1 MTEQVINSAKAK
13 LGWMIQNPT
22 ACTWID
28 GLGWVS
34 GLARVR
40 EIAGMEAA
48 K

>member
-1 MTEQVINSAKAK
+1 MTNQTIQSAKEK
-13 LGWMIQNPT
+13 LPFMIQKPT

-28 GLGWVS
+28 GLGWVN

-40 EIAGMEAA
+40 EIAGMEA